1 MKSIVSKLH
10 SHFDGFNAILF
21 TAYSVAILIAS
32 VLLIDSSIA
41 ILRNTLYVLLGCFLF
56 CPLILKAVKK
66 DTRISEAL
74 NKSERNKPLDIF
86 AVAFPFFILFSRME
100 LFFPAGV

>member
-10 SHFDGFNAILF
+10 SHFDGFNALLF
-21 TAYSVAILIAS
+21 TAYSVVILIAS

-66 DTRISEAL
+66 DKRI
-74 NKSERNKPLDIF
+74 
-86 AVAFPFFILFSRME
+86 
-100 LFFPAGV
+100 